1 MENKIRTFNN
11 NNETVVL
18 YPGKNLPKNEIIKR
32 LKEMKFMNADPSI
45 SKEDLEKIYEIAL
58 KNDYNKILIF
68 NKLRQDTKYYRMSL
82 NNPREYIDND
92 DHHTPKPSIKYN
104 FNNPLNDN
112 QSQNQYKQDNDDQN
126 SSSSP
131 SVLRKILSFLNNH
144 KMDILEKVFY
154 LFLIFGFEAFLENYS
169 RKHYFIGKILKP
181 IRRTITPKRL
191 ILGFLFYTIVKY
203 ILDVFFYYLFG
214 VGVFAIMILILR
226 NKIKDFIIN
235 I

>member
-1 MENKIRTFNN
+1 MENQIRTFTN

-18 YPGKNLPKNEIIKR
+18 CSGKDLTKNEIINR
-32 LKEMKFMNADPSI
+32 LNEMKFMNADPSM
-45 SKEDLEKIYEIAL
+45 SKEDLECIYEIAL
-58 KNDYNKILIF
+58 KNDYKKILIF
-68 NKLRQDTKYYRMSL
+68 NKLRQDTKNYRMKHF
-82 NNPREYIDND
+82 NPRQYIGGDVRRTPNPKIIF
-92 DHHTPKPSIKYN
+92 DHYGSLISKP
-104 FNNPLNDN
+104 N
-112 QSQNQYKQDNDDQN
+112 QDEQDNDTQN
-126 SSSSP
+126 SSNSP
-131 SVLRKILSFLNNH
+131 SILRKILSFLNNH

-169 RKHYFIGKILKP
+169 RKHYFIGKLLKP

-214 VGVFAIMILILR
+214 VGVFAILVLILR

>member
-1 MENKIRTFNN
+1 MENQIRTFTN

-18 YPGKNLPKNEIIKR
+18 CSGKDLTKNEIIKR
-32 LKEMKFMNADPSI
+32 LNEMKFMNADPSM
-45 SKEDLEKIYEIAL
+45 SKEDLECIYEIAL

-68 NKLRQDTKYYRMSL
+68 NKLRQDTKNYRMKHI
-82 NNPREYIDND
+82 NPRQYIGGDVPRTPNPKIIF
-92 DHHTPKPSIKYN
+92 DHYGSLISKP
-104 FNNPLNDN
+104 N
-112 QSQNQYKQDNDDQN
+112 QDEQDNDTQN
-126 SSSSP
+126 SSNSP
-131 SVLRKILSFLNNH
+131 SILRKILSFLNNH

-169 RKHYFIGKILKP
+169 RKHYFIGKLLKP

-214 VGVFAIMILILR
+214 VGVFAILVLILR

>member
-1 MENKIRTFNN
+1 MENQIRTFTN

-18 YPGKNLPKNEIIKR
+18 YPGKYLPKNEIIKR
-32 LKEMKFMNADPSI
+32 LNEMKFMNADPSI
-45 SKEDLEKIYEIAL
+45 SNEDLERIYEIAL
-58 KNDYNKILIF
+58 KNDYNKILII
-68 NKLRQDTKYYRMSL
+68 NKLRQDTKYYYRMKYT
-82 NNPREYIDND
+82 NPREYIDADNNNSSNKKPKYRFND
-92 DHHTPKPSIKYN
+92 QLID
-104 FNNPLNDN
+104 D
-112 QSQNQYKQDNDDQN
+112 QNQYVQSNDSQN

-131 SVLRKILSFLNNH
+131 SILRKILNFLNNH
-144 KMDILEKVFY
+144 KMDILEKLFY

-169 RKHYFIGKILKP
+169 RKHYFIGKLLKP

-214 VGVFAIMILILR
+214 VGVFAILILILR

>member
-1 MENKIRTFNN
+1 MENQIRTFTN

-18 YPGKNLPKNEIIKR
+18 CSGKDLTKNEIIKR
-32 LKEMKFMNADPSI
+32 LNEMKFMNADPSM
-45 SKEDLEKIYEIAL
+45 SKEDLECIYEIAL

-68 NKLRQDTKYYRMSL
+68 NKLRQDTKNYRMKHI
-82 NNPREYIDND
+82 NPRQYIGGDVPRTPNPKIIF
-92 DHHTPKPSIKYN
+92 DHYGSLISKP
-104 FNNPLNDN
+104 N
-112 QSQNQYKQDNDDQN
+112 QDEQDNDTQN
-126 SSSSP
+126 SSNSP
-131 SVLRKILSFLNNH
+131 SILRKILSFLNNH

-154 LFLIFGFEAFLENYS
+154 LFLIFGFEAFIENYS
-169 RKHYFIGKILKP
+169 RKHYFIGKLLKP

-214 VGVFAIMILILR
+214 VGVFAILVLILR

>member
-1 MENKIRTFNN
+1 MENQIRTFTN

-18 YPGKNLPKNEIIKR
+18 CSGKDLTKNEIINR
-32 LKEMKFMNADPSI
+32 LNEMKFMNADPSM
-45 SKEDLEKIYEIAL
+45 SKEDLECIYEIAL
-58 KNDYNKILIF
+58 KNDYNKILII
-68 NKLRQDTKYYRMSL
+68 NKLRQDTKYYYRMKYI
-82 NNPREYIDND
+82 NPREYIDD
-92 DHHTPKPSIKYN
+92 DNNNSSKKYTKYR
-104 FNNPLNDN
+104 FDDQLIDN
-112 QSQNQYKQDNDDQN
+112 QSQDVQSNNTQN

-131 SVLRKILSFLNNH
+131 SILRKILNFLNNH

-169 RKHYFIGKILKP
+169 RKHYFIGKLLKP

-214 VGVFAIMILILR
+214 VGVFAILVLILM

>member
-1 MENKIRTFNN
+1 MENQIRTFTN

-18 YPGKNLPKNEIIKR
+18 FSGKNFTKHEIIKR
-32 LKEMKFMNADPSI
+32 LNEMKFMNADPSI
-45 SKEDLEKIYEIAL
+45 KKEDLDSIYEIAL

-68 NKLRQDTKYYRMSL
+68 NKLRQDTKNYNRMKQI
-82 NNPREYIDND
+82 NPRHSIVDDSPRTPNPKIIFPHSDPLIDKQIQDTRDND
-92 DHHTPKPSIKYN
+92 T
-104 FNNPLNDN
+104 
-112 QSQNQYKQDNDDQN
+112 QN
-126 SSSSP
+126 SSSSH
-131 SVLRKILSFLNNH
+131 SILRKILSFLNNH

-169 RKHYFIGKILKP
+169 RKHYFIGKILSP

-191 ILGFLFYTIVKY
+191 ILGFLFYTVVKY

-214 VGVFAIMILILR
+214 VGVFAIFILILR

>member
-1 MENKIRTFNN
+1 MENQIRTFTN

-18 YPGKNLPKNEIIKR
+18 CSGKDLTKNEIIKR
-32 LKEMKFMNADPSI
+32 LNEMKFMNADPSM
-45 SKEDLEKIYEIAL
+45 SKEDLECIYEIAL

-68 NKLRQDTKYYRMSL
+68 NKLRQDTKNYRMKHF
-82 NNPREYIDND
+82 NPRQYIGGDVRRTPNPKIIF
-92 DHHTPKPSIKYN
+92 DHYDPLKSKP
-104 FNNPLNDN
+104 N
-112 QSQNQYKQDNDDQN
+112 QDEQDNDTQN
-126 SSSSP
+126 SSNSP
-131 SVLRKILSFLNNH
+131 SILRKILSFLNNH

-169 RKHYFIGKILKP
+169 RKHYFIGKLLKP

-214 VGVFAIMILILR
+214 VGVFAILILILR

>member
-1 MENKIRTFNN
+1 MENQIRTFTN

-18 YPGKNLPKNEIIKR
+18 YSGKYLPKNEIIKR
-32 LKEMKFMNADPSI
+32 LNEMKFMNADPSI
-45 SKEDLEKIYEIAL
+45 SKEDLECIYEIAL

-68 NKLRQDTKYYRMSL
+68 NKLRQDTKYYYRMRL
-82 NNPREYIDND
+82 NNPREYIYDDNNNSSQKYIKYRFDDHLTDNQNQDMHDND
-92 DHHTPKPSIKYN
+92 T
-104 FNNPLNDN
+104 
-112 QSQNQYKQDNDDQN
+112 QN

-131 SVLRKILSFLNNH
+131 SILRKILSFLNNH

-169 RKHYFIGKILKP
+169 RKHYFIGKLLKP

-214 VGVFAIMILILR
+214 VGVFAILILILR

>member
-1 MENKIRTFNN
+1 MENQIRTFTN

-18 YPGKNLPKNEIIKR
+18 CSGKDLTKNEIIKR
-32 LKEMKFMNADPSI
+32 LNEMKFMNADPSM
-45 SKEDLEKIYEIAL
+45 SKEDLECIYEIAL
-58 KNDYNKILIF
+58 KNDYKKILIF
-68 NKLRQDTKYYRMSL
+68 NKLRQDTKNYRMKHF
-82 NNPREYIDND
+82 NPRQYIGGDVRPTPNPKIIF
-92 DHHTPKPSIKYN
+92 DHYDPLISKP
-104 FNNPLNDN
+104 N
-112 QSQNQYKQDNDDQN
+112 QDEQDNDTQN
-126 SSSSP
+126 SSNSP
-131 SVLRKILSFLNNH
+131 SILRKILSFLNNH

-169 RKHYFIGKILKP
+169 RKHYFIGKLLKP

-214 VGVFAIMILILR
+214 VGVFAILVLILR

>member
-1 MENKIRTFNN
+1 MENQIRTFTN

-18 YPGKNLPKNEIIKR
+18 CSGKDLTKNEIIKR
-32 LKEMKFMNADPSI
+32 LNEMKFMNADPSM
-45 SKEDLEKIYEIAL
+45 SKEDLECIYEIAL

-68 NKLRQDTKYYRMSL
+68 NKLRQDTKNYRMKHF
-82 NNPREYIDND
+82 NPRQYIGGDVPRTPNPKIIF
-92 DHHTPKPSIKYN
+92 DHYGSLISKP
-104 FNNPLNDN
+104 N
-112 QSQNQYKQDNDDQN
+112 QDEQDNDTQN
-126 SSSSP
+126 SSNSP
-131 SVLRKILSFLNNH
+131 SILRKILSFLNNH

-169 RKHYFIGKILKP
+169 RKHYFIGKLLKP

-214 VGVFAIMILILR
+214 VGVFAILVLILR

>member
-1 MENKIRTFNN
+1 MENQIRTFTN
-11 NNETVVL
+11 NNETIVL
-18 YPGKNLPKNEIIKR
+18 YPGKYLSKNEIIKR
-32 LKEMKFMNADPSI
+32 LNEMKFMNADPSI
-45 SKEDLEKIYEIAL
+45 SKEDLEIIYEIAL
-58 KNDYNKILIF
+58 KIDYNKILII
-68 NKLRQDTKYYRMSL
+68 NKLRQDTKYYYRMKYI
-82 NNPREYIDND
+82 NPREYIDD
-92 DHHTPKPSIKYN
+92 DNNNSSKKTPKFI
-104 FNNPLNDN
+104 FNDQLIDNPNPDV
-112 QSQNQYKQDNDDQN
+112 QDNDTQN

-131 SVLRKILSFLNNH
+131 SILRKILNFLNNH

-154 LFLIFGFEAFLENYS
+154 LFLIFGFQAFLENYS

-214 VGVFAIMILILR
+214 VGVFAILILILR
-226 NKIKDFIIN
+226 NKIKDFVIN

>member
-1 MENKIRTFNN
+1 
-11 NNETVVL
+11 
-18 YPGKNLPKNEIIKR
+18 
-32 LKEMKFMNADPSI
+32 MKYI
-45 SKEDLEKIYEIAL
+45 
-58 KNDYNKILIF
+58 
-68 NKLRQDTKYYRMSL
+68 
-82 NNPREYIDND
+82 NPREYIDD
-92 DHHTPKPSIKYN
+92 DNNNSSKKTPKFI
-104 FNNPLNDN
+104 FNDQLFDKPNPDV
-112 QSQNQYKQDNDDQN
+112 QDNDTQN

-131 SVLRKILSFLNNH
+131 SILRKILNFLNNH

-169 RKHYFIGKILKP
+169 RKHYFIGKLLKP

-214 VGVFAIMILILR
+214 VGVFAILVLILR

>member
-1 MENKIRTFNN
+1 MENQIRTFTN

-18 YPGKNLPKNEIIKR
+18 CSGKDLTKNEIIKR
-32 LKEMKFMNADPSI
+32 LNEMKFMNADPSM
-45 SKEDLEKIYEIAL
+45 SKEDLECIYEIAL
-58 KNDYNKILIF
+58 KNDYKKILIF
-68 NKLRQDTKYYRMSL
+68 NKLRQDTKNYRMKHF
-82 NNPREYIDND
+82 NPRQYIGGDVRHTPNPKIIF
-92 DHHTPKPSIKYN
+92 DHHDPLISKP
-104 FNNPLNDN
+104 N
-112 QSQNQYKQDNDDQN
+112 QDEQDNDTQN
-126 SSSSP
+126 SSNSP
-131 SVLRKILSFLNNH
+131 SILRKILSFLNNH

-169 RKHYFIGKILKP
+169 RKHYFIGKLLKP

-214 VGVFAIMILILR
+214 VGVFAILVLILR

>member
-1 MENKIRTFNN
+1 MENQIRTFTN

-18 YPGKNLPKNEIIKR
+18 CSGKDLTKNEIIKR
-32 LKEMKFMNADPSI
+32 LNEMKFMNADPSM
-45 SKEDLEKIYEIAL
+45 SKEDLECIYEIAL

-68 NKLRQDTKYYRMSL
+68 NKLRQDTKNYRMKHI
-82 NNPREYIDND
+82 NPRQYIGGDVPRTPNPKIIF
-92 DHHTPKPSIKYN
+92 DHYGSLISKPIQ
-104 FNNPLNDN
+104 DE
-112 QSQNQYKQDNDDQN
+112 QDNDTQN
-126 SSSSP
+126 SSNSP
-131 SVLRKILSFLNNH
+131 SILRKILSFLNNH

-169 RKHYFIGKILKP
+169 RKHYFIGKLLKP

-214 VGVFAIMILILR
+214 VGVFAILVLILR

>member
-1 MENKIRTFNN
+1 MENQIRTFTN
-11 NNETVVL
+11 NNETIVL
-18 YPGKNLPKNEIIKR
+18 YPGKYLSKNEIIKR
-32 LKEMKFMNADPSI
+32 LNEMKFMNADPSI
-45 SKEDLEKIYEIAL
+45 SKEDLEIIYEIAL
-58 KNDYNKILIF
+58 KNDYNKILII
-68 NKLRQDTKYYRMSL
+68 NKLRQDTKYYYRMKYI
-82 NNPREYIDND
+82 NPREYIDDNNNNSSKK
-92 DHHTPKPSIKYN
+92 TPKFI
-104 FNNPLNDN
+104 FNDQLIDNPNPDV
-112 QSQNQYKQDNDDQN
+112 QDNDTQN

-131 SVLRKILSFLNNH
+131 SILRKILNFLNNH

-154 LFLIFGFEAFLENYS
+154 LFLIFGFQAFLENYS

-214 VGVFAIMILILR
+214 VGVFAILILILR
-226 NKIKDFIIN
+226 NKIKDFVIN

>member
-1 MENKIRTFNN
+1 MENQIRTFTN

-18 YPGKNLPKNEIIKR
+18 CSGKDLTKNEIINR
-32 LKEMKFMNADPSI
+32 LNEMKFMNADPSM
-45 SKEDLEKIYEIAL
+45 SKEDLECIYEIAL

-68 NKLRQDTKYYRMSL
+68 NKLRQDTKNYRMKHF
-82 NNPREYIDND
+82 NPRQYIGGDVPRTPNPKIIF
-92 DHHTPKPSIKYN
+92 DHYGSLISKP
-104 FNNPLNDN
+104 N
-112 QSQNQYKQDNDDQN
+112 QDEQDNDTQN
-126 SSSSP
+126 SSNSP
-131 SVLRKILSFLNNH
+131 SILRKILSFLNNH

-154 LFLIFGFEAFLENYS
+154 LFLIFGFEAFIENYS
-169 RKHYFIGKILKP
+169 RKHYFIGKLLKP

-214 VGVFAIMILILR
+214 VGAFAILVLILR